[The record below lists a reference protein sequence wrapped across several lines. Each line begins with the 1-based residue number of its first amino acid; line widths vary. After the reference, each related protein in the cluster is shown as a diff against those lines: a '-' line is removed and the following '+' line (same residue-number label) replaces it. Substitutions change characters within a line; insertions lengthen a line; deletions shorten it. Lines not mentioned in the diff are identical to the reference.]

1 MRTNRTTVLGAALLA
16 LVVSA
21 CGPGEGGTS
30 PSAPPA
36 SQDAALPSITVGS
49 AGFWESAVVAEIYA
63 QALEDAG
70 FTVARK
76 LELGARDLT
85 HPALLSGDLDIMP
98 EYVGGYLAVT
108 FDGTPS
114 PDLDASVADLRAALE
129 AVDLVALDP
138 TPGTDADGFAV
149 RSETADEWDL
159 ATLSDLAAVAGDLR
173 WGVAPECAENP
184 NCGVGLE
191 EIYGIDFASLDV
203 QTLGACSPAIAEAL
217 NANSIDVA
225 QVCTTQP
232 EIIAYNLVLLADD
245 LGMAPAQNIV
255 PIVRQELMDEAGDL
269 IASTLN
275 AVSELLTTEELA
287 TLGNTV
293 VIGGTSYADA
303 ASQWLSDNGL

>member
-36 SQDAALPSITVGS
+36 SQDVALPSITVGS

-70 FTVARK
+70 FTVTRK

-114 PDLDASVADLRAALE
+114 PDLDASLADLRAALE

-184 NCGVGLE
+184 NCGIGLE